1 MSLLRHITLAD
12 WPARDRSTLLGA
24 ALAMFG
30 SMFLVATWG
39 MIILPIQQAFHASAD
54 GEVLLRQLPDIAG
67 LFSVLAVGAFGR
79 QVSSSRL
86 MIFAAIAAL
95 AGAMFMLFASA
106 FGWLIFGLSL
116 MSVGRSVVS
125 VATFAAIG
133 ATIEDESR
141 RTSAFATLGAAAPIA
156 FIVGP
161 VVAGAML
168 GAGGWR
174 RIGILWLVSA
184 LVLAL
189 AAWLMRAPVQPR
201 EPVARREPWTPIL
214 GGITLVGIVQSL
226 STVTMH
232 GPGSLASMAWLGGT
246 LLSGAAWFV
255 LARVLANPTIDG
267 RTLRVPGLI
276 PILIVA
282 MIGQCG
288 DLWFYVGALAR
299 FVHQLTALQG
309 SLAMLVA
316 QCASLAGAGVA
327 GWLVHRVG
335 LRASGALLLALYSA
349 AMFMSCVVISTSPL
363 WIPITILS
371 VAAVAEIGSGVCLS
385 QAIMSCA
392 PKGGERA
399 VSSYRSAATGIG
411 NALALL
417 LVASSVSH
425 AMGESMRE
433 EAILRNAPADKVPLL
448 VQAVRDNVPT
458 SVIGRELD
466 LSEERL
472 KELRA
477 ARLEVIVD
485 GFRAHGLVSGSVLAV
500 AAAGFWVVRR
510 DKRPGIAAG

>member
-1 MSLLRHITLAD
+1 MSMLRRILLAD
-12 WPARDRSTLLGA
+12 WPAQDRNTLLGA
-24 ALAMFG
+24 ALALFG

-39 MIILPIQQAFHASAD
+39 MIILPVQQAFHASAD

-67 LFSVLAVGAFGR
+67 LLSVLAVGAFGR

-86 MIFAAIAAL
+86 MIFAAITAFV
-95 AGAMFMLFASA
+95 GAIFMLFAPA
-106 FGWLIFGLSL
+106 FGWLIVGLSL

-125 VATFAAIG
+125 VATFAAVG
-133 ATIEDESR
+133 ATICDESR
-141 RTSAFATLGAAAPIA
+141 RTSAFATLGAAAPVA

-174 RIGILWLVSA
+174 LIGILWLVSA

-189 AAWLMRAPVQPR
+189 AAWLMRTPVQPR
-201 EPVARREPWTPIL
+201 EPGERREPWTPIL

-232 GPGSLASMAWLGGT
+232 GPGSLASMAWMGGT
-246 LLSGAAWFV
+246 LAAGAGWFA
-255 LARVLANPTIDG
+255 LTRMLANPTIDG
-267 RTLRVPGLI
+267 RTLRVPGLV

-288 DLWFYVGALAR
+288 DLWFYIGAFAR
-299 FVHQLTALQG
+299 FVHKLSALQG

-316 QCASLAGAGVA
+316 QFASLAGACVA
-327 GWLVHRVG
+327 GWLIRRVG
-335 LRASGALLLALYSA
+335 LRGSGALLLALYSA
-349 AMFMSCVVISTSPL
+349 AMFTSCIVTSTSPL
-363 WIPITILS
+363 WILIGILS

-392 PKGGERA
+392 PKDGERA

-433 EAILRNAPADKVPLL
+433 EAVLRNTPADKVHVL

-466 LSEERL
+466 LSEERVQ
-472 KELRA
+472 ELRV

-500 AAAGFWVVRR
+500 AAAGFWLVRR
-510 DKRPGIAAG
+510 DERPRAAAD